1 MMKPVTKARDGR
13 VYLSRQRFYWQGMGG
28 DVKEYVQRCHRCVFS
43 KSPEPEGRAPLESI
57 TTSRPLE
64 LVCIDFWSA
73 EDSSNK
79 SLDVLVVTD
88 HFTKL
93 AQAYLCPNQSAKAV
107 ANQLWNNF
115 FCVYGFPE
123 RIHSYQNID

>member
-1 MMKPVTKARDGR
+1 MKLVTIMEISPWAFLCHPFVLMYICTLTFVHVSIKNFNQSINQNQGQRR
-13 VYLSRQRFYWQGMGG
+13 TLYLSRQRFYWHCMEG
-28 DVKEYVQRCHRCVFS
+28 DVKEHVRCCHRFVFT

-64 LVCIDFWSA
+64 LVCIDLWSA
-73 EDSSNK
+73 EASSNK

-93 AQAYLCPNQSAKAV
+93 A
-107 ANQLWNNF
+107 
-115 FCVYGFPE
+115 
-123 RIHSYQNID
+123 